1 VSTPVV
7 YRTDEFPL
15 PDSQRNL
22 IRWTV
27 YLGFAALTVGVA
39 QGLAQ
44 ALNYARIDLFHYY
57 PGMRSYYEGL
67 TVHGVFNAIVLTFAF
82 ANGFIA
88 LTTARGLGRPLNGA
102 LLMASLGALALG
114 SALVSIAMF
123 SGHASVLYT
132 FYPPLQASPAFY
144 LGLALIVI
152 STWITSI
159 NIFLTVARWRR
170 EHPGARIPL
179 LAYMSMMVYVFW
191 DISSIGVAAEV
202 VGMLL
207 PWSLGWSAATD
218 PMLGRSLFWLTGHP
232 IVYFWLLPVYV
243 SWYAMIPRQVGS
255 VLFSDSV
262 ARIVFLMFLLI
273 IPIGFHHQFVDPG
286 LSPGLKFMVAVM
298 TFVVFIPSLLTA
310 FSVMYSLEI
319 GGRRAG
325 GRGLLGWFFAL
336 PWSDP
341 SVCAQILA
349 MLAFLLGGITGLMNA
364 SYEMNLEIHNTAFV
378 PGHFHMTVGAAV
390 ALSYMGIAYWLVP
403 YFEQKRLWGARLAR
417 WQAWIYFVGVL
428 IFARGMISG
437 GLAGMPRRTAI
448 ALVSYPIP
456 ESWKLAG
463 ILVGVGG
470 ALMSVGAV
478 LFFFVLFMTTFFS
491 EPAAITDIPFTSTY
505 VGPALEGWQPRL
517 DRLRIWI
524 GLAILMVAI
533 VYGPFLVH
541 HLPPR
546 VVSMPFRAY

>member
-1 VSTPVV
+1 VV
-7 YRTDEFPL
+7 WRDGEFPL
-15 PDSQRNL
+15 PVSQRNL
-22 IRWTV
+22 IRWTI
-27 YLGFAALTVGVA
+27 YIGFAALTVGVA

-44 ALNYARIDLFHYY
+44 ALNYAHIDLFHYY

-67 TVHGVFNAIVLTFAF
+67 TVHGVLNAIVLTFAF

-88 LTTARGLGRPLNGA
+88 LTMARGLGRPLSTG
-102 LLMASLGALALG
+102 LLWLALGALALG
-114 SALVSIAMF
+114 SALAGIAMF

-132 FYPPLQASPAFY
+132 FYPPLQASWPFY
-144 LGLALIVI
+144 LGLALIVV
-152 STWITSI
+152 STWVTSI
-159 NIFLTVARWRR
+159 NLFVTLHAWRR
-170 EHPGARIPL
+170 EHPGERIPL
-179 LAYMSMMVYVFW
+179 LAYMSVMVYVFW
-191 DISSIGVAAEV
+191 DISSVGVAGEV

-207 PWSLGWSAATD
+207 PWSLGLTAATD

-243 SWYAMIPRQVGS
+243 SWYAMIPRQVGG
-255 VLFSDSV
+255 VLFSDSIV
-262 ARIVFLMFLLI
+262 RVVFLMFLLI

-286 LSPGLKFMVAVM
+286 LSPGFKFLIAVM
-298 TFVVFIPSLLTA
+298 TFMVFLPSLLTA

-319 GGRRAG
+319 GGRHAG
-325 GRGLLGWFFAL
+325 GTGLIGWFFAI
-336 PWSDP
+336 PWRDP
-341 SVCAQILA
+341 SVCAQVLA
-349 MLAFLLGGITGLMNA
+349 MLAFLLGGITGIMNA

-403 YFEQKRLWGARLAR
+403 YFEQRKLWGARLAC
-417 WQAWIYFVGVL
+417 WQAWIYFIGVL

-448 ALVSYPIP
+448 ALVTYPLP

-463 ILVGVGG
+463 ILIGIGG
-470 ALMSVGAV
+470 ALMFVGAV

-491 EPAAITDIPFTSTY
+491 TPAVITDIPFTATF
-505 VGPALEGWQPRL
+505 VGPEPAGWQPRL
-517 DRLRIWI
+517 DRLGLWA
-524 GLAILMVAI
+524 GLAIAI
-533 VYGPFLVH
+533 TLVIYGPFLAH

-546 VVSMPFRAY
+546 AVAMPFRAY